1 MDLGAFPSVIS
12 GETVTVLAY
21 AEVGRDDMNTP
32 IYAWAP
38 EQTVGNVLVGPS
50 STDDLD
56 GSTRPEGVEVVLALH
71 WPKTYTASLRGKRVE
86 VRGTTYEVVG
96 DPQPYTAANTPGAWN
111 RPCYL
116 KNTEG

>member
-1 MDLGAFPSVIS
+1 MDLGAIPSVIS
-12 GETVTVLAY
+12 GEMVTVFAY

-71 WPKTYTASLRGKRVE
+71 WPKTYTGSLRGKLVE
-86 VRGTTYEVVG
+86 VRGTQYAVVG

-116 KNTEG
+116 TLTEG